1 MAKPKRKLLD
11 GLTDERGGAALE
23 TGLLLALS
31 AGLVVIV
38 KHFMA
43 SPMLVYL
50 NRAARIIGQAL
61 G

>member
-11 GLTDERGGAALE
+11 GLREERGGAALE

>member
-11 GLTDERGGAALE
+11 GLTEERGGAAVE
-23 TGLLLALS
+23 TALLLALS
-31 AGLVVIV
+31 AMVVVTI

-43 SPMLVYL
+43 NPMLAHL
-50 NRAARIIGQAL
+50 NRAARVIGQAL